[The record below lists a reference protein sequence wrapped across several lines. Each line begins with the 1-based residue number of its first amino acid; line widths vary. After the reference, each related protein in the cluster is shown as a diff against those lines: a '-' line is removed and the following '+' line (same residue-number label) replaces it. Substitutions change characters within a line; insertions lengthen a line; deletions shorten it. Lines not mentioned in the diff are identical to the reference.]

1 MALPSDTP
9 CVVLGRESKKRNW
22 DLLYIVKDSEN
33 CVHRAWRLAHSIELQ
48 ETKTLGNK
56 NFECRVAKEVEYFEN
71 KLHILT
77 PPKGFDFTIP
87 KGDDMDTGIQLPDR
101 AAIPESK
108 MEEIVEVT
116 PEVDV
121 IGEPDPVDIAG
132 MLARIAEEDDDED
145 EDDTSD
151 PLPDDPSGDL
161 S

>member
-1 MALPSDTP
+1 MAVPSDTP
-9 CVVLGRESKKRNW
+9 CVVLGRETKRKNW

-48 ETKTLGNK
+48 ETGPLGNK
-56 NFECRVAKEVEYFEN
+56 QFSCCVAKEVEYFEN
-71 KLHILT
+71 KLHILN
-77 PPKGFDFTIP
+77 PPKGFDFEIP

-108 MEEIVEVT
+108 MEEIVEIT

-121 IGEPDPVDIAG
+121 IGEPDSVDIAG
-132 MLARIAEEDDDED
+132 MLARIAGEDNED
-145 EDDTSD
+145 EDDD
-151 PLPDDPSGDL
+151 LHLPPMPDESGDM